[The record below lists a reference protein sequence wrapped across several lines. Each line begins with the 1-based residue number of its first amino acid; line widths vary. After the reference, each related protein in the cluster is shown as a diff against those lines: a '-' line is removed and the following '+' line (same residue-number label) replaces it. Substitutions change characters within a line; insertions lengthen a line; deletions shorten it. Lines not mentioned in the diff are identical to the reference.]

1 MDVVVFLKSYF
12 RRAFDMGNMISQK
25 LKDKVLEMPE
35 YRQGV
40 NKVWVRLKDGTIHH
54 NVFIAW
60 GDEIV
65 KVGESMDIPF
75 DAEDIIELEN
85 DL

>member
-1 MDVVVFLKSYF
+1 
-12 RRAFDMGNMISQK
+12 MGNMISQK

-40 NKVWVRLKDGTIHH
+40 NKVWVRLQDGTIHH

-60 GDEIV
+60 GGEIV
-65 KVGESMDIPF
+65 KVGESTDIPF

>member
-1 MDVVVFLKSYF
+1 MDVVVFLKSYS
-12 RRAFDMGNMISQK
+12 RRAFNMKTMISQE
-25 LKDKVLEMPE
+25 LKDRVLEMPE

-40 NKVWVRLKDGTIHH
+40 NKVWVRLRNGTIYH

-60 GDEIV
+60 GSEIV
-65 KVGESMDIPF
+65 KVGEGTDIPF